1 MELDNRRLISMYQR
15 MYTIPG
21 VRPDSRRR
29 VPRRHHTQARST
41 LMSARK
47 PSPSVSASPSVKTT

>member
-15 MYTIPG
+15 MYTI
-21 VRPDSRRR
+21 R
-29 VPRRHHTQARST
+29 VFDQTAVDEFHAGTIPARST